1 MRLISAEGEQL
12 SICPLSEA
20 LRKAEEAGLDLVQM
34 TSDSIPVVCKLMDY
48 GKHQFESKKSRG
60 QSKKRQKRVDVK
72 EVKFRMGTDKADYE
86 VKLKHLRRFLAAG
99 HRAKVSIRFR
109 GREMAHKDLAVKLM
123 ERIEHDLEEQGKVEQ
138 APQLDG
144 RQMLMLLSAIP
155 QKAGGG
161 KEAVGAG
168 AAGGDKE
175 PAPAEAGAGAE
186 KPAAPASAKANGKAP
201 PEARAEKPAAPAAS
215 ASAKAGGKQPA
226 KAKAGGKPKAAAKK
240 QAPAAAG

>member
-155 QKAGGG
+155 QKAGSG
-161 KEAVGAG
+161 
-168 AAGGDKE
+168 KE
-175 PAPAEAGAGAE
+175 PAEAKAADKPAEPVSAE
-186 KPAAPASAKANGKAP
+186 ANGK
-201 PEARAEKPAAPAAS
+201 E
-215 ASAKAGGKQPA
+215 PA
-226 KAKAGGKPKAAAKK
+226 KAKADKSAP
-240 QAPAAAG
+240 PAATAPPRQGAG